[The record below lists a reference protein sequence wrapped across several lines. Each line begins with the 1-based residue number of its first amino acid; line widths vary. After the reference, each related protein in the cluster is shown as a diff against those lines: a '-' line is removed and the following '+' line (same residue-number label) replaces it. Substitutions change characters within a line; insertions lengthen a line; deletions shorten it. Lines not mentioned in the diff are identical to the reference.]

1 MDRGAWW
8 AAVHG
13 VTKSQTWLSDF
24 PFTFHFHALEKEVA
38 THSGALAWRI
48 PGTGEPGGLP
58 SMRSHRVRHDWSD
71 SSRSS
76 SWETVEDRGAWRAS
90 VHRAAKSWMQ
100 LRDWTPPLPTL
111 LIISC
116 NSPRI
121 AILKPFCLQ
130 DLPSSFRMALCLPIK
145 MCKNV
150 GKKSVRH
157 TLSSSF
163 KKESLVS
170 SGGLDYVAQLVTV
183 WKRRSQHELVTCHC
197 TMWTGLKYL
206 VLKMSFFPTKKRK
219 KLFLCFN

>member
-1 MDRGAWW
+1 MVRSRGWED
-8 AAVHG
+8 
-13 VTKSQTWLSDF
+13 L
-24 PFTFHFHALEKEVA
+24 LEKGMA
-38 THSGALAWRI
+38 THSSILSWRI
-48 PGTGEPGGLP
+48 PWTEEPGGAQ
-58 SMRSHRVRHDWSD
+58 SIGMQRV
-71 SSRSS
+71 
-76 SWETVEDRGAWRAS
+76 G
-90 VHRAAKSWMQ
+90 
-100 LRDWTPPLPTL
+100 LDWTPPLPTL